1 MYAVVRLNSFEANK
15 LAGSADSLKQ
25 FDQAHA
31 AQPGYVGSI
40 VVDLQDGTGPQPP
53 DVQTFRGHRHRTRD
67 LRRLDPLRPLL
78 IYSLPRKVAAPG
90 EGCRCGTGPGQ
101 VRGQAANR
109 ARSSAMPLAPRPN
122 EANTPSPQWSSRS
135 AASAKSPS
143 VRPGSSRRAKPMICS
158 TV

>member
-15 LAGSADSLKQ
+15 LTDSADSLKQ
-25 FDQAHA
+25 FDQVHA
-31 AQPGYVGSI
+31 AQPGYVGI
-40 VVDLQDGTGPQPP
+40 VVDPQDG
-53 DVQTFRGHRHRTRD
+53 
-67 LRRLDPLRPLL
+67 RRLVLNLWDSEAHSATALSVLGPEVV
-78 IYSLPRKVAAPG
+78 SPG
-90 EGCRCGTGPGQ
+90 EGSRCGTGPSQ

>member
-40 VVDLQDGTGPQPP
+40 VVDLQDG
-53 DVQTFRGHRHRTRD
+53 
-67 LRRLDPLRPLL
+67 RRLVLNLWD
-78 IYSLPRKVAAPG
+78 SEAAPG
-90 EGCRCGTGPGQ
+90 EGCRCGTGPSQ

-143 VRPGSSRRAKPMICS
+143 VRPGSSRRAKPMICF